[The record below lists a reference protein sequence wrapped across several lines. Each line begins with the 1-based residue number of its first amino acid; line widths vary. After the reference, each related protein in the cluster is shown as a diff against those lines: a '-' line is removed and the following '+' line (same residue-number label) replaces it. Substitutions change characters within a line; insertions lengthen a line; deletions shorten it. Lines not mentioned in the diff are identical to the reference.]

1 MELRSLTPVFG
12 GLVWWGEDRRNE
24 DGLSMQ
30 DLDVELLLA
39 VTPSEVSRGVERS
52 ISWRDGTT
60 DRTIRVRVPV
70 GVTSGTRLR
79 FAGEGRTGQ
88 NGQVGDL
95 YVRLEVH
102 AEQDA
107 RNSRLAGCI
116 LLAIG
121 TFLVAVTEYS
131 ARREGTYG
139 VAATFLGP
147 FALAVGLGLL
157 VHAPKL
163 PILRAERR
171 ESLYLLAGALGGAGN
186 LYRFGALDPGSRV
199 RLPILVGVSAMVL
212 YSIYQW
218 VRASYWE
225 GRRRRTRG

>member
-1 MELRSLTPVFG
+1 
-12 GLVWWGEDRRNE
+12 
-24 DGLSMQ
+24 MQ
-30 DLDVELLLA
+30 DLDLELSLA

-79 FAGEGRTGQ
+79 LAGEGRSGQ

-102 AEQDA
+102 SEPDA
-107 RNSRLAGCI
+107 RNSRLAGCV

-121 TFLVAVTEYS
+121 TFLVAVSEYS
-131 ARREGTYG
+131 ARHEGTYG
-139 VAATFLGP
+139 VASTFLGP
-147 FALAVGLGLL
+147 FALAVGLGVLI
-157 VHAPKL
+157 HAPTL
-163 PILRAERR
+163 PVLRMERR
-171 ESLYLLAGALGGAGN
+171 ESLYVLAGALGGAAN
-186 LYRFGALDPGSRV
+186 LYRFGALDAGSRV
-199 RLPILVGVSAMVL
+199 RLPILVVVSVMGL

-218 VRASYWE
+218 GRASFSE
-225 GRRRRTRG
+225 ARRRRTKG